1 MKRVT
6 RWVAGIVL
14 VGLVVGVMSCTLN
27 ILPPIGEMAMVTLE
41 AQAIPISKTVAWDA
55 NAPADAVT
63 NYVVRLDAAIVGSP
77 VGTTQLVTFTSLGTH
92 TITVVAQNLW
102 GTSAPATLVV
112 NVISPNT
119 PANIRLQ

>member
-1 MKRVT
+1 MKKRL
-6 RWVAGIVL
+6 IFL
-14 VGLVVGVMSCTLN
+14 LLGVSILLACTMTWLPTPPN
-27 ILPPIGEMAMVTLE
+27 IFVVTLE
-41 AQAIPISKTVAWDA
+41 AQTLPITKTVAWDA

-102 GTSAPATLVV
+102 GVSAPATLVV
-112 NVISPNT
+112 NVIAPTT